1 MLVVDANVWVAAYDP
16 RDRFHE
22 PSVHF
27 LVSVA
32 RNGVLLTCPT
42 LALVETACAVARRAG
57 DAEAG
62 LAAQGRLSAHPMLT
76 LHPMTDRLMDA
87 SAELGTRLL
96 LRGADAIYAA
106 TAAMADAS
114 LISWDAALVT
124 RAGAHSPSEWLAAS
138 G

>member
-22 PSVHF
+22 PSIDF
-27 LVSVA
+27 LVWAA
-32 RNGVLLTCPT
+32 RNGVHLTCPT

-57 DAEAG
+57 DVEAG
-62 LAAQGRLSAHPMLT
+62 LVAQRRLSAHPAVT
-76 LHPMTDRLMDA
+76 FHPMTDRLNDA

-106 TAAMADAS
+106 TAVMVDAA
-114 LISWDAALVT
+114 LISWDAALVD
-124 RAGAHSPSEWLAAS
+124 RAGAHSPSGWLAANR
-138 G
+138 